1 MWSEESNKRRAV
13 PRRDAGAAAG
23 GLKLPPR
30 IDREGNG
37 MAGTITPSRIPDPAT
52 ERGRGAAV
60 RVSAVIL
67 SFNSARYIEACI
79 RSLAAA
85 LAPAADR
92 DEIWV
97 VENGST
103 DGSVAILQRLEQEFA
118 ELRVIYCAH
127 NTGTTVS
134 RNLALRRARGR
145 YIMIIDS
152 DVEVEAGTIDALIAV
167 LDREPRCG
175 IAAPRLVF
183 PDGRPQLST
192 DAFPTIGRKLQRFV
206 ALRRIESAVKPP
218 ARDELRRV
226 DYAISAF
233 WAMRREMLDRVGY
246 FDERIFY
253 SPEDVDYC
261 LRVWQ
266 AGYAVLH
273 VGAAEAVHDGQEVS
287 RRFAR
292 PLFMLRHVK
301 GLLYLFCKHRYGF
314 GLHGIHHRLGLASR
328 EPRHGS
334 VG

>member
-1 MWSEESNKRRAV
+1 MDMRSSLVE
-13 PRRDAGAAAG
+13 
-23 GLKLPPR
+23 
-30 IDREGNG
+30 
-37 MAGTITPSRIPDPAT
+37 PAT
-52 ERGRGAAV
+52 EAGSRQDAPAV

-67 SFNSARYIEACI
+67 SFNSARYIETCI

-85 LAPAADR
+85 LATAAEP

-103 DGSVAILQRLEQEFA
+103 DGSVELLRRLEQEFA

-134 RNLALRRARGR
+134 RNMALRRARGR
-145 YIMIIDS
+145 YIAIIDS
-152 DVEVEAGTIDALIAV
+152 DIEVHSSAAIDTLIGV

-175 IAAPRLVF
+175 IAAPRLTF

-192 DAFPTIGRKLQRFV
+192 DTFPTIGRKLHRF
-206 ALRRIESAVKPP
+206 AGLRRIESTIRPP
-218 ARDELRRV
+218 APNELRPV

-266 AGYAVLH
+266 AGYMVLH
-273 VGAAEAVHDGQEVS
+273 VGAAEAIHDTQEIS
-287 RRFAR
+287 RRFVR
-292 PLFMLRHVK
+292 PGFMLRHGK
-301 GLLYLFCKHRYGF
+301 GLIYLFYKNRYGF
-314 GLHGIHHRLGLASR
+314 GLRRLYRRLGLAQAR
-328 EPRHGS
+328 AQRGS
-334 VG
+334 LG

>member
-1 MWSEESNKRRAV
+1 V
-13 PRRDAGAAAG
+13 PPCPGPILRCGAGAAASDRE
-23 GLKLPPR
+23 LPPR
-30 IDREGNG
+30 CDREADGPAG
-37 MAGTITPSRIPDPAT
+37 MTMPSGILEPAT
-52 ERGRGAAV
+52 EHRYEEAV
-60 RVSAVIL
+60 RVSAIIL
-67 SFNSARYIEACI
+67 SFNSARYIETCI

-85 LAPAADR
+85 LAPAAEP

-97 VENGST
+97 VENGSS
-103 DGSVAILQRLEQEFA
+103 DGSVAILERLEEEFA

-152 DVEVEAGTIDALIAV
+152 DVEVGAGTIDALIAV

-192 DAFPTIGRKLQRFV
+192 DAFPTMPRKLQRFV
-206 ALRRIESAVKPP
+206 ALRRIESALRPP

-226 DYAISAF
+226 DYATSAF

-266 AGYAVLH
+266 AGYTVLH

-292 PLFMLRHVK
+292 PLFMLSHAK

-314 GLHGIHHRLGLASR
+314 GLRGIHRRLGLR
-328 EPRHGS
+328 DPEPRHEPAG
-334 VG
+334 